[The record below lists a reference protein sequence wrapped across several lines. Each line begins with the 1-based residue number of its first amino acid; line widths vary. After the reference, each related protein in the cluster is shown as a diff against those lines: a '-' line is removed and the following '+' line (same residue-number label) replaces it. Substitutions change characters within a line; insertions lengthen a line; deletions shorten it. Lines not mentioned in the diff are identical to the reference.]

1 MVHTTLGLLS
11 DAAVVQR
18 LLEHIDRGSTDVG
31 EGTWREPVAHYLSPD
46 RYAAELALLRS
57 GAVAYCPSAA
67 LPDVGSYVARTA
79 AGTPLLAVRDHDGRV
94 RAFRNACRHRG
105 ARLADGA
112 GCEKAFVCRYHGWTY
127 GLDGA
132 LRHVPHEDG
141 FPGLDAATRGL
152 APLPTVERHGLVF
165 VTPGP
170 LGSEAPAL
178 DALPPLI
185 PAQNRLVQT
194 TEQELPVNWKVFV
207 ESFLEGYHIRSTH
220 RDTFYPVQFDNLN
233 VVERF
238 GPNSRVTF
246 PYRAIHKLR
255 GVPASERRVEGKLTY
270 VYHLFPNVMVA
281 TFPHFVFMV
290 AIEPLA
296 IDRTR
301 FVTYITA
308 GPEPRE
314 GSASD
319 GGAPGRP
326 RVRTT
331 SAEGAALIAAAALE
345 DNAATIAVQEGLAS
359 GANTFLEFGRFE
371 GAIGHFHRTL
381 RDALAARGVGAEAV
395 P

>member
-1 MVHTTLGLLS
+1 MDAALLD

-18 LLEHIDRGSTDVG
+18 LFDHIDRGSTDLS
-31 EGTWREPVAHYLSPD
+31 EGVWREPVAHYLSPG
-46 RYAAELALLRS
+46 RYGAELELLRA
-57 GAVAYCPSAA
+57 GPTALCPSAA
-67 LPDVGSYVARTA
+67 LPEAGSYVARTA
-79 AGTPLLAVRDHDGRV
+79 AGTPILAVRGADGIV

-105 ARLADGA
+105 ARLADGT

-141 FPGLDAATRGL
+141 FPGLDKETRGL
-152 APLPTVERHGLVF
+152 VPLPTVETRGLVF
-165 VTPGP
+165 VTQDAPRPG
-170 LGSEAPAL
+170 ATAL
-178 DALPPLI
+178 DDLPPLLS
-185 PAQNRLVQT
+185 PDRVLVQS

-207 ESFLEGYHIRSTH
+207 ESFLEGYHIRATH
-220 RDTFYPVQFDNLN
+220 RTTFYPVQFDNLN

-238 GPNSRVTF
+238 GENSRVTF
-246 PYRAIHKLR
+246 PYRALQKLR
-255 GVPASERRVEGKLTY
+255 PVPPAERSVEGKLTY
-270 VYHLFPNVMVA
+270 VYHLFPNVMIA

-301 FVTYITA
+301 FHTWVTAPAPAADGT
-308 GPEPRE
+308 
-314 GSASD
+314 SAE
-319 GGAPGRP
+319 P

-345 DNAATIAVQEGLAS
+345 DNAATIAVQQGLAS
-359 GANTFLEFGRFE
+359 GANAFLEFGRFE
-371 GAIGHFHRTL
+371 GAIGHFHGTL
-381 RDALAARGVGAEAV
+381 RAARAARGLPPEAT